1 MKTEYEAK
9 FLQIDIDAIRSRLR
23 AAGATLE
30 QPLRLLRRI
39 VYESPQLK
47 AKNAYIRVRDEG
59 HRVTLTYKQFDALA
73 LDGAKELEV
82 VVSDFHTTVDLLA
95 AIGLTGTSYQ
105 ESRREN
111 WRLGEVDIMIDEW
124 PWLVPYIEI
133 EAEEPAHVQ
142 SVAKRLGLDWADAA
156 FGDVM
161 VAYRHQYPHLDSS
174 QQISV
179 LPEVKFGDP
188 LPPLFQ
194 SRVD

>member
-23 AAGATLE
+23 AADATLE

-39 VYESPQLK
+39 VYESPQLN

-82 VVSDFHTTVDLLA
+82 VVSDFQTTVDLLA
-95 AIGLTGTSYQ
+95 AIGITGTAYQ

-111 WRLGEVDIMIDEW
+111 WRLGDVDIMIDEW

-133 EAEEPAHVQ
+133 EADEPAQVQ
-142 SVAKRLGLDWADAA
+142 SVAEHLGLAWADAA
-156 FGDVM
+156 FGDIM
-161 VAYRHQYPHLDSS
+161 VAYRDQYPHLDLN

>member
-23 AAGATLE
+23 AADATLE

-39 VYESPQLK
+39 VYESPQLN

-73 LDGAKELEV
+73 LDGAKGLEV
-82 VVSDFHTTVDLLA
+82 VVSDFHTTVDL
-95 AIGLTGTSYQ
+95 
-105 ESRREN
+105 
-111 WRLGEVDIMIDEW
+111 V
-124 PWLVPYIEI
+124 
-133 EAEEPAHVQ
+133 AE
-142 SVAKRLGLDWADAA
+142 RLGLAWADAA

-161 VAYRHQYPHLDSS
+161 VAYRDQYPHLDSS

-188 LPPLFQ
+188 LPSLFQ
-194 SRVD
+194 GSVDKG

>member
-23 AAGATLE
+23 AADATLE

-82 VVSDFHTTVDLLA
+82 VVSDFQTTVDL
-95 AIGLTGTSYQ
+95 
-105 ESRREN
+105 
-111 WRLGEVDIMIDEW
+111 V
-124 PWLVPYIEI
+124 
-133 EAEEPAHVQ
+133 AE
-142 SVAKRLGLDWADAA
+142 RLGLAWADAA

-179 LPEVKFGDP
+179 SPEVKFGDP

>member
-23 AAGATLE
+23 AADATLE

-73 LDGAKELEV
+73 LDGAKGLEV
-82 VVSDFHTTVDLLA
+82 VVSDFQTTVDL
-95 AIGLTGTSYQ
+95 
-105 ESRREN
+105 
-111 WRLGEVDIMIDEW
+111 V
-124 PWLVPYIEI
+124 
-133 EAEEPAHVQ
+133 AE
-142 SVAKRLGLDWADAA
+142 RLGLAWADAA

-161 VAYRHQYPHLDSS
+161 VAYRDQYPHLDSS

-188 LPPLFQ
+188 LPSLFQ
-194 SRVD
+194 GSVDKG